1 MDKNFSKLLINNLQI
16 HLKHSMCMEFF
27 FMQCYGGLSKQHF
40 GPSKSVDTD
49 IAKIL
54 QRETD

>member
-1 MDKNFSKLLINNLQI
+1 MAKNFSKLLINNLQI
-16 HLKHSMCMEFF
+16 NLKHSTCIEFF
-27 FMQCYGGLSKQHF
+27 FMQCYGGLSKHHY
-40 GPSKSVDTD
+40 GPSKFVDTD

>member
-1 MDKNFSKLLINNLQI
+1 
-16 HLKHSMCMEFF
+16 MCIEFF
-27 FMQCYGGLSKQHF
+27 FMQSYGGLSKQNY
-40 GPSKSVDTD
+40 GTSKFVDTD